1 MYSLALQT
9 LPQQSQLLQD
19 LTTAEIFFPVALI
32 IVGGLLMAFG
42 FKAYKW
48 IVLLNFV
55 VIGWWLGS
63 QLFLNN
69 QQNADKGADDLNIVA
84 SVAGAVLM
92 GIVAWPLLRWSVAAC
107 GGLVGFGIG
116 MVVWG
121 YCGEPVNMAWAGG
134 LVGLVVLGMLSFV
147 LFKTTVI
154 LFTSI
159 EGAALFVFGTCALL
173 LRYAPWEK
181 QVATS
186 VNKPILI
193 PMVIVTIAAISLF
206 WQHQQHGLI
215 VHDGA
220 PAAGPKP
227 GGSTGGDAKKK

>member
-1 MYSLALQT
+1 MCYLALQT

-32 IVGGLLMAFG
+32 IIGGLLMAFG

-55 VIGWWLGS
+55 AIGWWLGS
-63 QLFLNN
+63 QLFLNAET
-69 QQNADKGADDLNIVA
+69 ADKGADDLMIV
-84 SVAGAVLM
+84 SQVAGAMLM

-107 GGLVGFGIG
+107 GGFVGFGIG
-116 MVVWG
+116 MVVWA
-121 YCGEPVNMAWAGG
+121 YCGQPVNMAWAGG

-147 LFKTTVI
+147 LFKTSVI

-193 PMVIVTIAAISLF
+193 PMVITTIAAISLF

-215 VHDGA
+215 GHDGA

-227 GGSTGGDAKKK
+227 GSSSGGEKKK

>member
-1 MYSLALQT
+1 MHLLALQT

-32 IVGGLLMAFG
+32 IVGGLLMFFG

-48 IVLLNFV
+48 IVLLNFLA
-55 VIGWWLGS
+55 IGWWLGS
-63 QLFLNN
+63 QLFLNTKA
-69 QQNADKGADDLNIVA
+69 ADKGADDLMIVS

-92 GIVAWPLLRWSVAAC
+92 GILAWPLLRWSVAAC

-116 MVVWG
+116 MVVWA
-121 YCGEPVNMAWAGG
+121 YCGQPVNMAWAGG
-134 LVGLVVLGMLSFV
+134 LVGLAVLGMLSFV
-147 LFKTTVI
+147 LFKTSVI

-159 EGAALFVFGTCALL
+159 EGAALFVFGACALL

-181 QVATS
+181 QVETS

-193 PMVIVTIAAISLF
+193 PMVITTIAAISLF

-215 VHDGA
+215 GHDGA
-220 PAAGPKP
+220 PASGPKP
-227 GGSTGGDAKKK
+227 GASSGGDKKK